1 MGMRALG
8 AAVVLAL
15 LGVAGGFAAAHL
27 LREGPLTMA
36 EAAPVPASSPS
47 IPVDPVRDF
56 APDIGYPPLLPSL
69 SYRRH
74 TVGDVPFEWVYAAP
88 KGWVS
93 TEEALDEIRWRP
105 ADEPT
110 VGGFSLR
117 VKLSNEHKSKEA
129 MVAQKLAAMQSGY
142 EDVEILGPDPGPAVV
157 QLPRPDDRPEALQHL
172 PLVRH
177 RRGDR
182 GEVRDV
188 GRRARGRP
196 GRAGGPDGAGLPEHQ
211 QDPVSAVP
219 SSRAT

>member
-74 TVGDVPFEWVYAAP
+74 TLGDVPFEWVYAAP

-129 MVAQKLAAMQSGY
+129 MVAQKLAAMQAGY
-142 EDVEILGPDPGPAVV
+142 EDVEILGQTQDLLSFSYRDPTT
-157 QLPRPDDRPEALQHL
+157 DRKRYNTFRWFGIAGETEAKFEMS
-172 PLVRH
+172 V
-177 RRGDR
+177 
-182 GEVRDV
+182 V
-188 GRRARGRP
+188 GREVD
-196 GRAGGPDGAGLPEHQ
+196 RAGLEDLMEQ
-211 QDPVSAVP
+211 VSQ
-219 SSRAT
+219 SISKIQ